1 MSFFRKDYSA
11 YPQPVVV
18 TPDPRY
24 AGGSISE
31 AVAEAIDTEHTSKY
45 RNNTV
50 DNHQTESIRAPR
62 SSGGTGDDAEQD
74 NSSEQQLPPRQLQQE
89 NTQHE
94 SSSQVTTT
102 QELQQKDSAKLADGI
117 MSLLGPIVQEMDFNI
132 VSVRKSQSEL
142 EKEIERLMAGMYR
155 ELPIYELLSTELLV
169 DGSLTFLFTFD
180 ASAVELQLFMAS
192 SAAPPDVEPAVQK
205 LLKARRQIMTAN
217 STLKTVQDRVDRMHL
232 QIARRQ

>member
-18 TPDPRY
+18 TPDPRH

-45 RNNTV
+45 RDNTAN
-50 DNHQTESIRAPR
+50 NHQPESIEATR
-62 SSGGTGDDAEQD
+62 SSKGTGDGEEQD
-74 NSSEQQLPPRQLQQE
+74 NNPEQQLPPRQPQQE

-94 SSSQVTTT
+94 SSSQMTTT

-142 EKEIERLMAGMYR
+142 EKEIERLMA
-155 ELPIYELLSTELLV
+155 
-169 DGSLTFLFTFD
+169 
-180 ASAVELQLFMAS
+180 ELQLFMAS
-192 SAAPPDVEPAVQK
+192 SAAPPEVEPAVQK

>member
-18 TPDPRY
+18 TPDPRH

-45 RNNTV
+45 RDNTAN
-50 DNHQTESIRAPR
+50 NHQPESIEATR
-62 SSGGTGDDAEQD
+62 SSKGTGDGEEQD
-74 NSSEQQLPPRQLQQE
+74 NNPEQQLPPRQPQQE

-94 SSSQVTTT
+94 SSSQMTTT

-142 EKEIERLMAGMYR
+142 EKEIERLMA
-155 ELPIYELLSTELLV
+155 ELLV

-192 SAAPPDVEPAVQK
+192 SAAPPEVEPAVQK